1 MLQTRTTRPGDAFR
15 FTPASEIPVRAAA
28 HVARDVG
35 ALLAA
40 HAQQRR
46 PIMDEAQPNVQQ
58 APVLQ
63 PGAWPAMDGAGLEL
77 GGDSDLQVLVV
88 EDDDADAYLIRSAL
102 KRNPRVTQMVLAH
115 DGIEALE
122 LLDSG
127 LVAPDIAIVDLHM
140 PRKNGFSLL
149 VELRCRPRADFP
161 AIVLSSSSASADN
174 ARSRLRG
181 ADLFLTKPDSI
192 DELHRLLSGAMAN
205 I

>member
-1 MLQTRTTRPGDAFR
+1 MTFC
-15 FTPASEIPVRAAA
+15 FNSASEIPVRTAAT
-28 HVARDVG
+28 VARDVG
-35 ALLAA
+35 VLLAHNA
-40 HAQQRR
+40 RQRR
-46 PIMDEAQPNVQQ
+46 RTMEDGQPGVQQ
-58 APVLQ
+58 ALPVLQ
-63 PGAWPAMDGAGLEL
+63 PGAWPAMDGLDLGAGER
-77 GGDSDLQVLVV
+77 DLQVLVV

-149 VELRCRPRADFP
+149 VELRCRPKADFP
-161 AIVLSSSSASADN
+161 AIVLSSSSACADG

-181 ADLFLTKPDSI
+181 ADCFLTKPDSI
-192 DELHRLLSGAMAN
+192 DELHRMLSSAMAS

>member
-1 MLQTRTTRPGDAFR
+1 
-15 FTPASEIPVRAAA
+15 
-28 HVARDVG
+28 
-35 ALLAA
+35 
-40 HAQQRR
+40 
-46 PIMDEAQPNVQQ
+46 MDEAQPNVQQ